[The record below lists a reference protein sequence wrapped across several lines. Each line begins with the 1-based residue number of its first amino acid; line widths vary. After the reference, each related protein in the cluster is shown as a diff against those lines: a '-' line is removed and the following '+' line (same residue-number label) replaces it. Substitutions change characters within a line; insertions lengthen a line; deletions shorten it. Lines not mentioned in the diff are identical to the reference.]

1 MLPQLP
7 YHPSLLL
14 APASNMTVA
23 HTHNE
28 VQCQRNGSKQQG
40 SKRTLV
46 RVLLQQ
52 MTHYYH

>member
-46 RVLLQQ
+46 RVLLQH